1 MRRTNHQVCRPE
13 RAAACAHQGRRCP
26 RGAGGDRG
34 RRGAALRRTLRVAAP
49 HGVKRAEAAGGGRA
63 GGDVAVVSLLVR
75 SARGEAGAH
84 QQVGRQRGGGVRVRG
99 VCDVGPSCL
108 EAVH

>member
-1 MRRTNHQVCRPE
+1 M
-13 RAAACAHQGRRCP
+13 
-26 RGAGGDRG
+26 
-34 RRGAALRRTLRVAAP
+34 
-49 HGVKRAEAAGGGRA
+49 
-63 GGDVAVVSLLVR
+63 AVVSLLVRRDSSLRRASRTLGALHEPSRNFPHR